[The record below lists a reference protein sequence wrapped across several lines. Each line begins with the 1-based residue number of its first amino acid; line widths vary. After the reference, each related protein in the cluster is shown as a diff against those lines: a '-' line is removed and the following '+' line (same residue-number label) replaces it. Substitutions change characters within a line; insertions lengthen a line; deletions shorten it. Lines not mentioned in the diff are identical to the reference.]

1 MSTEEVKETKLLLI
15 GDIGDGKSSLGN
27 FILKDNKF
35 AVSSG
40 CDAKTQ
46 ETVGYN
52 GEGNRRNVFVID
64 TPGFNDLSE
73 MNEKQQNQTFD
84 YIKKQNGIDVIVIVL
99 NYSKEAESSDK
110 KDVLSENLKRKV
122 KLLCNILQVEDFWKH
137 ICIIWTKCTY
147 HISKNEFVAQLKV
160 KKNKVDLELRSLIEE
175 TTGENDDI
183 EFPMYYVDSNPD
195 EGCDNSRSEKEI
207 ENFLTWAYDLNT
219 FEKKGNEKV
228 RPNYKKFEPQE
239 KEQTEVIEV
248 NDDFVKLR
256 IYHIKREKRT
266 AFDGEV
272 TYTEWKVIDYNDKI
286 QYKEKPKQESKE
298 SDSCVLF

>member
-46 ETVGYN
+46 ETAGYN

-73 MNEKQQNQTFD
+73 MNQKQQNQMFD
-84 YIKKQNGIDVIVIVL
+84 YIKEQNGID
-99 NYSKEAESSDK
+99 
-110 KDVLSENLKRKV
+110 
-122 KLLCNILQVEDFWKH
+122 
-137 ICIIWTKCTY
+137 
-147 HISKNEFVAQLKV
+147 
-160 KKNKVDLELRSLIEE
+160 LRSLIEE
-175 TTGENDDI
+175 TTRENDI
-183 EFPMYYVDSNPD
+183 EPPMYYVDSNPD

-207 ENFLTWAYDLNT
+207 ESFLTWAYDLNT

-286 QYKEKPKQESKE
+286 QYKEKPKQELKESKE

>member
-46 ETVGYN
+46 ETAGYN

-64 TPGFNDLSE
+64 TPGFNDL
-73 MNEKQQNQTFD
+73 N
-84 YIKKQNGIDVIVIVL
+84 
-99 NYSKEAESSDK
+99 
-110 KDVLSENLKRKV
+110 VLSENLKRKI
-122 KLLCNILQVEDFWKH
+122 KLLYNILQVEDFWKH

-147 HISKNEFVAQLKV
+147 HISKNELVEQLKV
-160 KKNKVDLELRSLIEE
+160 KNNKVILELRSLIEE
-175 TTGENDDI
+175 TTRENDI
-183 EFPMYYVDSNPD
+183 EPPMYYVDSNPD

-207 ENFLTWAYDLNT
+207 ESFLTWAYDLNT

-286 QYKEKPKQESKE
+286 QYKEKPKQELKESKE